1 MRSPLMIHYEEFA
14 VSADLDGLARTV
26 DAKSHWL
33 ERSFWVWRTEATKAC
48 WQFWKLFFLFT
59 AK

>member
-1 MRSPLMIHYEEFA
+1 MTHYEEFA

-33 ERSFWVWRTEATKAC
+33 ERSFWVWRTAAMKRLLAVLKTIFSIYCKIS
-48 WQFWKLFFLFT
+48 
-59 AK
+59 